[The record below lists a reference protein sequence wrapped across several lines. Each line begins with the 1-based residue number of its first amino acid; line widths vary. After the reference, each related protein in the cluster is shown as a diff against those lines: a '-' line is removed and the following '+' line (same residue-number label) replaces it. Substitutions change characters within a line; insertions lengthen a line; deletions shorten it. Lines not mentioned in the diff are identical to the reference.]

1 MGELLDRVIATQ
13 RANDLL
19 SGDDLI
25 WCAEQAATI
34 VAGRGY
40 PPVIGTDATGERVIG
55 AMLAHG
61 HPVTM
66 VDSTTTLP
74 AECVAVFGAMAGRAQ
89 AIAELRSMLARGAWQ
104 VHVIT
109 IGGVGEIE
117 GAHSQQCI
125 EPVVSDVRHSA

>member
-13 RANDLL
+13 RVNDLL
-19 SGDDLI
+19 SGDALI
-25 WCAEQAATI
+25 RCARQAAMI
-34 VAGRGY
+34 VAGQGN
-40 PPVIGTDATGERVIG
+40 PPMIGTDRTGERVIG

-66 VDSTTTLP
+66 VDTTTTLP

-89 AIAELRSMLARGAWQ
+89 AIAELRSMRARGARR

-109 IGGVGEIE
+109 IGGVGKLS
-117 GAHSQQCI
+117 GAKSQQCI
-125 EPVVSDVRHSA
+125 EPVADDVRHSA